1 MSVAIHMGT
10 YKQRLDQ
17 LGSRGCNSRRMVRE
31 MNIAGFEGG
40 GRKPGAK
47 EHRQTLEARKGKEMN
62 FSYTSCKEMQSY

>member
-1 MSVAIHMGT
+1 
-10 YKQRLDQ
+10 
-17 LGSRGCNSRRMVRE
+17 MVRE

-62 FSYTSCKEMQSY
+62 FSYTSCKEMQSYW